1 MNITDEADLSKAVSE
16 SFTTGFLL
24 NLLLTHDDINH
35 AAVLECDS
43 LQTGEYLET
52 VDLPSVRQH
61 STPAA
66 SRVPGRAQP
75 LQEAAGVK
83 VLAGRESGVTG
94 AARQELARPPLVIN
108 P

>member
-1 MNITDEADLSKAVSE
+1 MNITDEADLSSAVSE
-16 SFTTGFLL
+16 SFTTEFLL

-52 VDLPSVRQH
+52 VDLPSVSQH
-61 STPAA
+61 STPA
-66 SRVPGRAQP
+66 SRVPGKAQP

>member
-52 VDLPSVRQH
+52 VGCRVSAGIQH
-61 STPAA
+61 QPASQPARRVPA
-66 SRVPGRAQP
+66 SQPANQPASQPARRVPGKAQGT
-75 LQEAAGVK
+75 A
-83 VLAGRESGVTG
+83 TT
-94 AARQELARPPLVIN
+94 
-108 P
+108 